1 MLPIPEDI
9 SAEDQ
14 KSRLKLR
21 MWEISVQ
28 NFCDRESQLKRNKH
42 ALLVLLMDGVSKIIR
57 AKLKSKSEFTSL
69 EIVGDVLWL
78 KFNIILSIAAINH

>member
-28 NFCDRESQLKRNKH
+28 KFCDRESQLKRNKH
-42 ALLVLLMDGVSKIIR
+42 ALFALLMDGVSKIICT
-57 AKLKSKSEFTSL
+57 KLKSESEFTKS
-69 EIVGDVLWL
+69 EIDEDV
-78 KFNIILSIAAINH
+78 

>member
-1 MLPIPEDI
+1 
-9 SAEDQ
+9 
-14 KSRLKLR
+14 

-42 ALLVLLMDGVSKIIR
+42 ALFALLMDGVSKIIR

-69 EIVGDVLWL
+69 EIVGD
-78 KFNIILSIAAINH
+78 I